1 MTIRFNRMV
10 VRKSTLEQIHAKCS
24 VDGKPPCL
32 EDVLELYSRRA
43 FLNIEVKVRGME
55 QVVVQAVRR
64 FPPQRGYFI
73 SSFLPSVV
81 RKLHDLDSSLVLGAI
96 SKSYWHLRR
105 WKALPVSYVVPHH
118 GLLTPKLVDELHAAG
133 KTVITWTVNDSRRML
148 RAAAMGVDGIISDDT
163 KLLVETLGKMRV
175 NTQRIRSRRVV
186 ARPTGAPSR
195 LHQGR
200 RAKTKPECLSGLC
213 SAAKHKKWPSCRAR
227 QEGRI
232 TSMETTKQQA

>member
-1 MTIRFNRMV
+1 MV

-55 QVVVQAVRR
+55 QVVLDAVKR

-81 RKLHDLDSSLVLGAI
+81 RKLHALDHSLVLGAI

-105 WKALPVSYVVPHH
+105 WKALPVSYVVPHYT
-118 GLLTPKLVDELHAAG
+118 LVTPKLVDELHAAG
-133 KTVITWTVNDSRRML
+133 KTVITWTVNDPRKML
-148 RAAAMGVDGIISDDT
+148 QAAAMGVDGIISDDT
-163 KLLVETLGKMRV
+163 KLLVETLG
-175 NTQRIRSRRVV
+175 NQSRYVV
-186 ARPTGAPSR
+186 VREVMVRNR
-195 LHQGR
+195 L
-200 RAKTKPECLSGLC
+200 
-213 SAAKHKKWPSCRAR
+213 AAKP
-227 QEGRI
+227 
-232 TSMETTKQQA
+232 TKRFGAQRP